1 MSAVLITGATGK
13 QGGFLIKSLISRN
26 APFEV
31 LAVTRDPTSASA
43 QKLRSLSS
51 DIKLVQGDLDK
62 PAEIFQN
69 ARRLA
74 SAPIWGVYSMQKHA
88 AIGNSSEEIQG
99 KNLVDKAI
107 KQDVKFFVYSSVD
120 RGGEERSYNNPTKI
134 PHINKHNIEHHLIDC
149 TKNNDMRWTILRP
162 VAFYENLTP
171 DFFGKMFATC
181 FKMALKGKPLQLVA
195 TSDIGYFG
203 AEAFLNPDKYEGKG
217 ISLAGDELTFDQMDQ
232 TFSRR
237 MGQNLPMAF
246 RPICSWFMAAM
257 KDMGYMFK
265 WFHDEGYGADI
276 QKLRK
281 INPEMKTFD
290 TWLVNDS
297 GFSKE

>member
-1 MSAVLITGATGK
+1 MPNNISPRDDPMILITEK
-13 QGGFLIKSLISRN
+13 Q
-26 APFEV
+26 
-31 LAVTRDPTSASA
+31 
-43 QKLRSLSS
+43 
-51 DIKLVQGDLDK
+51 
-62 PAEIFQN
+62 
-69 ARRLA
+69 
-74 SAPIWGVYSMQKHA
+74 A
-88 AIGNSSEEIQG
+88 AIGNSSEEVQG
-99 KNLVDKAI
+99 KSLVDEAI
-107 KQDVKFFVYSSVD
+107 NQDVKFFVYSSVD
-120 RGGEERSYNNPTKI
+120 RGGEKRSYNNPTKI
-134 PHINKHNIEHHLIDC
+134 PHFIKKHNIEHHLIDRA
-149 TKNNDMRWTILRP
+149 KNHDMKWTILRP
-162 VAFYENLTP
+162 AAFYENLTP

-181 FKMALKGKPLQLVA
+181 FKMALKAKPLQLVA

-232 TFSRR
+232 TFFRR

-246 RPICSWFMAAM
+246 RPICSLFMAAM

-276 QKLRK
+276 QKLRE

-297 GFSKE
+297 GFSKK